1 MYFHLALSLSLS
13 YSSSLRMLVYVC
25 VCVYIFLLT
34 YSFIRRVNCSYIP
47 YICLN
52 MLKCLHMVKSKRAH
66 CSATNPMK
74 NAASQRFS
82 LSKDLFIYEGRKEGI
97 DDSLA
102 FLLVGVVVFF
112 SLFIFLT
119 EYVGVVVATFFFI
132 SWIKIEFSLR
142 MPFITP

>member
-102 FLLVGVVVFF
+102 CTSLLVLLFF
-112 SLFIFLT
+112 FLSLFSWPNMLVLLLLLFFLFR
-119 EYVGVVVATFFFI
+119 GL
-132 SWIKIEFSLR
+132 K
-142 MPFITP
+142 